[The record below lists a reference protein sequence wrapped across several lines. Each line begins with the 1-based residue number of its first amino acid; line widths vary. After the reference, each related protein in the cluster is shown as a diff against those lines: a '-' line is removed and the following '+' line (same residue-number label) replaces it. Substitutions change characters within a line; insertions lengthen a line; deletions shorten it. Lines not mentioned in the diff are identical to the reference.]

1 MTPAD
6 RGALIVRAKRLA
18 VPVVSCVR
26 AGLRHDHLTAALSRD
41 QLQALVIIL
50 AECADPAR
58 LKAVTEAPGDTG
70 MPQLSREDVLRRAHA
85 EYQRLQRDGKGIPH
99 RVRLLESEYRSG
111 NKRRREEAAA
121 TKEGQERAA

>member
-1 MTPAD
+1 MTPAQ
-6 RGALIVRAKRLA
+6 RAALIVRAKRLA

-26 AGLRHDHLTAALSRD
+26 AGLRHDHLTGDLSRD
-41 QLQALVIIL
+41 HLQALVVVL

-85 EYQRLQRDGKGIPH
+85 EYQRLQRDGTGIPH

-111 NKRRREEAAA
+111 NKQRRAEADHASAA
-121 TKEGQERAA
+121 